1 MKKNALR
8 LCLMAG
14 VAIALSYAAK
24 TDASESTGDIEK
36 TVLGLEE
43 AGRQKFLK
51 GEGNW
56 DDLIADGAYMVA
68 WDGKVTSYKKGE
80 PLPAS
85 PMKSMT
91 LSELK
96 ARVYGDV
103 VVVTGLGEGAVET
116 PDQKSL
122 SFESRFLNVWKRV
135 DGTWK
140 IVVTQSTP
148 VRKQPA
154 KPQ

>member
-1 MKKNALR
+1 MKR
-8 LCLMAG
+8 IQTLCFLVS
-14 VAIALSYAAK
+14 VATGLIYVAQ

-43 AGRQKFLK
+43 AGRLKFLK

-56 DDLIADGAYMVA
+56 DDLIADGAYMVG
-68 WDGKVTSYKKGE
+68 WDGKMTSYKKGE

-91 LSELK
+91 LSDLK
-96 ARVYGDV
+96 ARVYSDM
-103 VVVTGLGEGAVET
+103 VVVTGLGEGEIET
-116 PDQKSL
+116 PDKKSL
-122 SFESRFLNVWKRV
+122 TFESRFLNVWKKTE
-135 DGTWK
+135 GTWK

-154 KPQ
+154 KSQ